1 MLRTHSLATLMLFG
15 CCAMLTFAQSSPTK
29 SAGILPGPRLDV
41 DAEGLKVSRI
51 GPGPITLSITE
62 DTKTIYEMVCKGAGI
77 DVYFHP
83 EVNSRRI
90 HVELNGVTL
99 GEALTAIAVESKT
112 VWRPL
117 TSSTISV
124 QNSPEREKREPS
136 PAVRFVPISPA

>member
-1 MLRTHSLATLMLFG
+1 MRETLTPL
-15 CCAMLTFAQSSPTK
+15 
-29 SAGILPGPRLDV
+29 GID
-41 DAEGLKVSRI
+41 
-51 GPGPITLSITE
+51 
-62 DTKTIYEMVCKGAGI
+62 IYGMVCKRAGI
-77 DVYFHP
+77 DVYIHP

>member
-1 MLRTHSLATLMLFG
+1 MLRIRSLAALMLLG
-15 CCAMLTFAQSSPTK
+15 CSAMLTFAQSSPKTN
-29 SAGILPGPRLDV
+29 SVIPGPRLNV
-41 DAEGLKVSRI
+41 DGEGIKISRI

-77 DVYFHP
+77 EVYFNP

-99 GEALTAIAVESKT
+99 GEALTALAVESKT

-117 TSSTISV
+117 ASNTISV
-124 QNSPEREKREPS
+124 QNSPERDKREPP
-136 PAVRFVPISPA
+136 PAIRLVPISPA